1 MRFDDADRA
10 ENCTGR
16 VRFAEK
22 GARQSGG
29 RLLTSRT
36 ELCRKMFYRG
46 GNTRHLD
53 ATNSQFVRIFDT
65 ISATVQP
72 IRALVNLPA
81 RFSLF
86 VRKLKTN
93 VLQFKVYT
101 LSQSTFVSTSTLIK
115 DTISIPSGRFSS
127 YELSERKF
135 FK

>member
-1 MRFDDADRA
+1 
-10 ENCTGR
+10 
-16 VRFAEK
+16 
-22 GARQSGG
+22 
-29 RLLTSRT
+29 
-36 ELCRKMFYRG
+36 MFYRG

-65 ISATVQP
+65 ISGTVQP

-101 LSQSTFVSTSTLIK
+101 LSQSTFVVR
-115 DTISIPSGRFSS
+115 IPSGQFSS